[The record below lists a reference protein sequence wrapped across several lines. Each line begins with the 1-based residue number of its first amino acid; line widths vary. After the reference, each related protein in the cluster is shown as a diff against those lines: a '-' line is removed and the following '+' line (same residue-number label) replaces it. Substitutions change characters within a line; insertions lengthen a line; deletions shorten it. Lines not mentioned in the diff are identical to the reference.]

1 MQLIKKIKQKLG
13 LSNTELANYA
23 DISLSMMSMVE
34 SNQRQL
40 PSDVNMILL
49 QLFTTLEAIPKVEP
63 PSQLE
68 KDALKTSLNLLLQ
81 TEEQQKMIAEQALQ
95 NMQLKYKQATTTI
108 ALANAIQ
115 SSNVSERE
123 AACLAAFK
131 AKAQKKLEEN
141 NWTQQQLLLLKIKCI
156 AYKINEINKL
166 KQ

>member
-40 PSDVNMILL
+40 PSDANMTLL
-49 QLFTTLEAIPKVEP
+49 QLFTTLENIPNAEQPTQQDKNAF
-63 PSQLE
+63 QQ
-68 KDALKTSLNLLLQ
+68 ALNLLLQ
-81 TEEQQKMIAEQALQ
+81 TEEQQKIIAEQALQ

-115 SSNVSERE
+115 PSTVSERE
-123 AACLAAFK
+123 AACLAALK
-131 AKAQKKLEEN
+131 AKAQKKLVKNSWVE
-141 NWTQQQLLLLKIKCI
+141 QQLLVLKIKCI
-156 AYKINEINKL
+156 AYKIREINKL

>member
-40 PSDVNMILL
+40 PSDANMILL

-68 KDALKTSLNLLLQ
+68 KDAFKTSLNLLLQ

-95 NMQLKYKQATTTI
+95 NMQLKYKQVTTTI

-115 SSNVSERE
+115 SSTISARE

-141 NWTQQQLLLLKIKCI
+141 NWTQQQLLLLKIKCM